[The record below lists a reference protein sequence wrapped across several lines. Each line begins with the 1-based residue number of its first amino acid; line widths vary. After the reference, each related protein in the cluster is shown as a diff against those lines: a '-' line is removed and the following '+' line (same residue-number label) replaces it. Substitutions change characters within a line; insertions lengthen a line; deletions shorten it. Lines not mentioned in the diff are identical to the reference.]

1 MQPGAL
7 PASQHHFENNMT
19 ALALAT
25 VLEGC
30 IGETLSALEL
40 AAEVDDTA
48 AVGVDDKLTELLM
61 KNTETIALDEGRHS
75 SLAWRTIHWVCR
87 VDSDACNTVQ
97 RQIFGVST
105 LTEAVSKRLPAGNV
119 EIQEAWTRIHET
131 LVPFVTALDRAKIA
145 KATRVYCSSPNTT
158 FDKSNNGA
166 NGVLEQLTDNIIR
179 GVVCGVESRTFTETN

>member
-75 SLAWRTIHWVCR
+75 SLAWRTIHWVCC

-105 LTEAVSKRLPAGNV
+105 LTEAVSKRLPLVTLRFRKHGLASTRPWCRLSLH
-119 EIQEAWTRIHET
+119 WTEPKLRR
-131 LVPFVTALDRAKIA
+131 LLGYTAPPRALLLT
-145 KATRVYCSSPNTT
+145 KATT
-158 FDKSNNGA
+158 A
-166 NGVLEQLTDNIIR
+166 
-179 GVVCGVESRTFTETN
+179 RTAY